1 MRNIGID
8 DFGMID
14 ISDLRLTLSSDAG
27 AVNILN
33 GIDLKVAAKE
43 SLGIVGPSGSGKTSL
58 MLLIAGLEQAS
69 SGSIRL
75 GDGAAPSDVTRM
87 SEDALALYR
96 RRHIGIVFQAFH
108 LIPTMTALENVATP
122 LELAGERRAFAIA
135 AAALEEVGLGHRL
148 KHYPSQLSGGE
159 QQRVALARAV
169 APQPDIL
176 LADEPT
182 GNLDTETGQVVIEL
196 LFGLQRRRGAT
207 LLLITHDPALARRC
221 DRIIHLADGRIV
233 QQEMTKPQA
242 RNPQAAAK

>member
-1 MRNIGID
+1 
-8 DFGMID
+8 MID

-33 GIDLKVAAKE
+33 GIDLRVAARQ
-43 SLGIVGPSGSGKTSL
+43 SIGIVGPSGSGKTSL
-58 MLLIAGLEQAS
+58 MLLIAGLERAS
-69 SGSIRL
+69 GGSIRL
-75 GDGAAPSDVTRM
+75 GEPPDTAEVTQM

-122 LELAGERRAFAIA
+122 LELAGEPRAM
-135 AAALEEVGLGHRL
+135 ALAETALQEVGLGHRL
-148 KHYPSQLSGGE
+148 RHYPSQLSGGE

-169 APQPDIL
+169 APQPSIL

-182 GNLDTETGQVVIEL
+182 GNLDTETGHKVIDL

-207 LLLITHDPALARRC
+207 LLLITHDAALARRC
-221 DRIIHLADGRIV
+221 ERIVQMADGRIV
-233 QQEMTKPQA
+233 AEEETGA
-242 RNPQAAAK
+242 RAAAK

>member
-1 MRNIGID
+1 
-8 DFGMID
+8 MID
-14 ISDLRLTLSSDAG
+14 ISGLRLTLSSDAG
-27 AVNILN
+27 AVNILH

-58 MLLIAGLEQAS
+58 MLLIAGLEQPS
-69 SGSIRL
+69 GGSIRL
-75 GDGAAPSDVTRM
+75 GGTEITKM

-96 RRHIGIVFQAFH
+96 RAHIGIVFQAFH

-122 LELAGERRAFAIA
+122 LELAGEKRAFVIA
-135 AAALEEVGLGHRL
+135 QAALEEVGLGHRL
-148 KHYPSQLSGGE
+148 THYPGQLSGGE

-182 GNLDTETGQVVIEL
+182 GNLDTETGAKVIEL

-221 DRIIHLADGRIV
+221 DRIIHLADGRITHEEV
-233 QQEMTKPQA
+233 SQN
-242 RNPQAAAK
+242 RAAAK